1 MQSSSH
7 PQFVLPIS
15 RPVMRFGENEPCEV
29 RSVDSTLELTDD
41 DLETIVN
48 ICNEKLIYNRLFKER
63 FNGEIYSLVH
73 AERFSTWAREGWQR
87 NEWFMFLIRNSE
99 KRIIGA
105 IDIKSAMMDEAEI
118 GYWASSG
125 SPGIMTNTAIELCHV
140 AKEAGY
146 LRLYALIARDNEKS
160 IRVVL
165 KAQFVQDGEVER
177 DGKHYLK
184 FTKTL

>member
-63 FNGEIYSLVH
+63 FNGSCCLKKVIFGS
-73 AERFSTWAREGWQR
+73 RTWYNTG
-87 NEWFMFLIRNSE
+87 
-99 KRIIGA
+99 IGKN
-105 IDIKSAMMDEAEI
+105 I
-118 GYWASSG
+118 
-125 SPGIMTNTAIELCHV
+125 L
-140 AKEAGY
+140 
-146 LRLYALIARDNEKS
+146 
-160 IRVVL
+160 
-165 KAQFVQDGEVER
+165 
-177 DGKHYLK
+177 
-184 FTKTL
+184 